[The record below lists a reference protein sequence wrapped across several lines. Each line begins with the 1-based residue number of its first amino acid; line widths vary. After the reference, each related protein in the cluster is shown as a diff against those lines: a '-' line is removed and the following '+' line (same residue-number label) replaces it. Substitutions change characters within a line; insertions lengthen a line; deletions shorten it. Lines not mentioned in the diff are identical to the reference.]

1 MSSAP
6 STPNAGS
13 SFVASEIGAGIAL
26 VVALVVGEIV
36 EVCVIVAFTMVGRI
50 VVTGTFRFP
59 DRLTVVAATE
69 LVLRT
74 TVTLSEMDAGVEDT
88 FPED

>member
-1 MSSAP
+1 
-6 STPNAGS
+6 
-13 SFVASEIGAGIAL
+13 

-36 EVCVIVAFTMVGRI
+36 EVCVIVAFTTVGRI

-69 LVLRT
+69 LVVRT
-74 TVTLSEMDAGVEDT
+74 TVTLSEMDASVE